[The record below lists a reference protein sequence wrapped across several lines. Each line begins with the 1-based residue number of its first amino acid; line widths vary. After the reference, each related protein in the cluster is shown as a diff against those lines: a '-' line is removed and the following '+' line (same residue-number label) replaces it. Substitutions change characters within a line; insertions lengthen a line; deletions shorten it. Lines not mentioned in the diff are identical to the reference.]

1 MDTKLI
7 FFDIDGTILDEHTH
21 TVPLSAIN
29 AIKKAQ
35 QNGHQCFIN
44 TGRPRS
50 TIDKI
55 SPIYLLMVLFVVV
68 EPILSIIT
76 KNSFILNSVKNKD
89 DLSFNHHLNVKLKQF
104 LKARKVFTFLKTVNI
119 LSSKISSINM
129 IKMVSQSIHI
139 QKMI

>member
-55 SPIYLLMVLFVVV
+55 ITDLPFDGFICGCGTYIEHHHQDRKSVV
-68 EPILSIIT
+68 
-76 KNSFILNSVKNKD
+76 
-89 DLSFNHHLNVKLKQF
+89 
-104 LKARKVFTFLKTVNI
+104 
-119 LSSKISSINM
+119 
-129 IKMVSQSIHI
+129 
-139 QKMI
+139 